1 MYPGQPQPYPQAPA
15 YPAPPYQDA
24 PAHPDFPIG
33 QPQHFPGAAYPAASA
48 PPAPPT
54 DHDDPSQAQ
63 TALIEIFGPHEAF
76 GPPPEEMPTPEHE
89 VGSPMMQ
96 RFPRIRSHARRRRV
110 PVWALFVLIVGIAS
124 VGAGLRFVPSSPF
137 YPAPESPGALAAAMP
152 FHFAEIT
159 PESLG
164 TEGFL
169 SWAYLD
175 LRDGT
180 IVGSTNMSEPTD
192 TESMIKAWFGADY
205 LRRAAEQGV
214 TPPDSDLADIQAT
227 IQDGD
232 LVAADRIV
240 ANVGGASES
249 IGRMVTMCQL
259 TDSRAVAEAWT
270 RTVIS
275 ARDAVRMGSCL
286 ADGRAAGAQWTPW
299 IMDSMRQVRG
309 EGDFGI
315 GKAFPSGRQ
324 ATIATTN
331 GWALRDQDGMWHAN
345 CLAISETW
353 VLAVM
358 QRYPSNGD
366 RITDLAHIDAVCKDV
381 VRKLTS

>member
-1 MYPGQPQPYPQAPA
+1 
-15 YPAPPYQDA
+15 
-24 PAHPDFPIG
+24 
-33 QPQHFPGAAYPAASA
+33 
-48 PPAPPT
+48 
-54 DHDDPSQAQ
+54 
-63 TALIEIFGPHEAF
+63 
-76 GPPPEEMPTPEHE
+76 MPTPEHE
-89 VGSPMMQ
+89 IEPSLQGFRRV
-96 RFPRIRSHARRRRV
+96 RSHARHRRV
-110 PVWALFVLIVGIAS
+110 PLWAIFVLIVGLAS
-124 VGAGLRFVPSSPF
+124 VGAGLRFVPGSPF
-137 YPAPESPGALAAAMP
+137 HPAPGPPGPLAAVMP

-192 TESMIKAWFGADY
+192 TESMIKAWFGADL
-205 LRRAAEQGV
+205 LRRAAEQGE
-214 TPPDSDLADIQAT
+214 TPPDSDLADIQAMV
-227 IQDGD
+227 QDGD

-240 ANVGGASES
+240 TKVGGASDS
-249 IGRMVTMCQL
+249 VGRMVTMCQL
-259 TDSRAVAEAWT
+259 SESRAVADPWT
-270 RTVIS
+270 STVIS
-275 ARDAVRMGSCL
+275 ARDTVRMGSCL

-299 IMDSMRQVRG
+299 IMNSMRQVRG

-315 GKAFPSGRQ
+315 REAFPSEQQ
-324 ATIATTN
+324 ATIAITN
-331 GWALRDQDGMWHAN
+331 GWALRDEGGVWHAN
-345 CLAISETW
+345 CLAITDTW

-381 VRKLTS
+381 VRKLSA

>member
-1 MYPGQPQPYPQAPA
+1 MGQPQQFSDAGHPSPA
-15 YPAPPYQDA
+15 TQPAPPSEQ
-24 PAHPDFPIG
+24 
-33 QPQHFPGAAYPAASA
+33 S
-48 PPAPPT
+48 T
-54 DHDDPSQAQ
+54 DPSEAQ

-89 VGSPMMQ
+89 VEPSMQ
-96 RFPRIRSHARRRRV
+96 RIRRIRSHARHRRV
-110 PVWALFVLIVGIAS
+110 PRWIVVVLIVGLAV

-137 YPAPESPGALAAAMP
+137 YPAPGLPDPLAAAMP

-180 IVGSTNMSEPTD
+180 IVGSMNMSEPTD

-205 LRRAAEQGV
+205 LRLAAEQGE
-214 TPPDSDLADIQAT
+214 TPPDSDLADIQAM
-227 IQDGD
+227 IQDSD

-240 ANVGGASES
+240 TKVGGASDS

-259 TDSRAVAEAWT
+259 TDSRAVADAWT
-270 RTVIS
+270 NTVIS
-275 ARDAVRMGSCL
+275 ARDSARMGSCL

-299 IMDSMRQVRG
+299 IMNSMRQVRG

-315 GKAFPSGRQ
+315 RKAFPSGQQ
-324 ATIATTN
+324 ATIAITN
-331 GWALRDQDGMWHAN
+331 GWALRDEDGAWHAN
-345 CLAISETW
+345 CLAITDTW

-358 QRYPSNGD
+358 QRYPSNRD

-381 VRKLTS
+381 VRKLTA